1 MHLSRT
7 AAAAAFAMA
16 MAAVSPHVAHA
27 AIDVNPDEFAIALFN
42 GDNFRSRDLFVLEN
56 DTGAAPLQITAVR
69 SGSVGTCEPRF
80 IDDAVTATAISWL
93 RDENNEYFSG
103 NTTCEYDA
111 CDANGHCGSATVLL
125 KIQPVTAWN
134 DPEAVS
140 GDPIFVEPNEVTT
153 RYNVV
158 DNDSKPDGIQLRVT
172 DVHVVSGPGSCSISS
187 TDARFVVFRRATLD
201 FRATT
206 TVCSYQACTATG
218 RPVYCDSAEVTFTAK
233 ALEDIPP
240 FLDATN
246 DRYILPDNQPSSP
259 EGDIKVLLNDG
270 SNRPIRLSPQI
281 VTGPAAGA
289 GTCTVVDDRTRIRYT
304 RPARSL
310 FSGDAVC
317 VYQVCTVPRIGE
329 AQLCQTA
336 ILTVVVRQPGSR
348 VIAVNDEFAV
358 NAEVVE
364 SRVLPVLAN
373 DGTNPPGRNLIVAEI
388 DTLQPDFGRCI
399 ISGNRF
405 GIRYR
410 PRPGVP
416 IDDFPAFV
424 QCRYTACT
432 TDTLTPQVC
441 DDATVTINLL
451 IGQTSFPTSTPTRKP
466 TRKPVTKSPG
476 TCCIPKCT
484 FHYDPL
490 KFSIRT

>member
-42 GDNFRSRDLFVLEN
+42 GGNFRSRDLFVLDN
-56 DTGAAPLQITAVR
+56 DTGKPPLRVTRITK
-69 SGSVGTCEPRF
+69 GPNVGTCAPTSSNGA
-80 IDDAVTATAISWL
+80 DDATAITWL
-93 RDENNEYFSG
+93 RDDKFLDFSG
-103 NTTCEYDA
+103 NITCTYEA
-111 CDANGHCGSATVLL
+111 CDDDGDCGEADVLL

-140 GDPIFVEPNEVTT
+140 GKPIKVEPNKVT
-153 RYNVV
+153 RSYNVV
-158 DNDSKPDGIQLRVT
+158 DNDSKPDGIQLRVI

-187 TDARFVVFRRATLD
+187 TDARRVVFRRATLD

-206 TVCSYQACTATG
+206 TVCSYQACTTTV
-218 RPVYCDSAEVTFTAK
+218 PVYCDSAEVTFTAK

-310 FSGDAVC
+310 FEGEAVC

-373 DGTNPPGRNLIVAEI
+373 DGTNPPGRKLIVAAI
-388 DTLQPDFGRCI
+388 DTQPQPDFGRCI
-399 ISGNRF
+399 ISGDRF
-405 GIRYR
+405 GIRF
-410 PRPGVP
+410 RPGAP
-416 IDDFPAFV
+416 INGFPAFV
-424 QCRYTACT
+424 QCSYTACT
-432 TDTLTPQVC
+432 TDTLTPVVC